1 MLSSHELYQQDKQ
14 GSMQPDVHDE
24 LRGTYRL
31 WRWQLRVYK
40 REMQCGS
47 IIPPHNGY
55 KTAVIILRR
64 ETFISDERDDSTWY
78 YLHILRF
85 R

>member
-1 MLSSHELYQQDKQ
+1 
-14 GSMQPDVHDE
+14 MQPDVYDE
-24 LRGTYRL
+24 LRRTDRL
-31 WRWQLRVYK
+31 WSRQLRVYK
-40 REMQCGS
+40 REMQCGL
-47 IIPPHNGY
+47 IIPPSNGY

-64 ETFISDERDDSTWY
+64 ETFISDERDDSTWH

>member
-1 MLSSHELYQQDKQ
+1 
-14 GSMQPDVHDE
+14 MQPDVHDE
-24 LRGTYRL
+24 LRGAYRL
-31 WRWQLRVYK
+31 WSRQLRVYK

-47 IIPPHNGY
+47 IIAPHKGY
-55 KTAVIILRR
+55 KTTVIILQR
-64 ETFISDERDDSTWY
+64 ETFMSDERDDSTWH